1 MAGSSEGEGGSKDRI
16 KAGKS
21 QDIRCIGSVC
31 FNPETGKIEVEL
43 NRGSCPPGVIKS
55 VVENI
60 IRGAEVEFV
69 LPKEKPK
76 EVPKK

>member
-1 MAGSSEGEGGSKDRI
+1 LAGHSEGR
-16 KAGKS
+16 S
-21 QDIRCIGSVC
+21 QDKDSIKSKSEGIRCIGNVC

-43 NRGSCPPGVIKS
+43 NRGSCPPDVVKA

-69 LPKEKPK
+69 LPKKPEAEEKI
-76 EVPKK
+76 